1 MLARFAGF
9 FVAAVF
15 GLAFVL
21 FNSGPPLPPPVS
33 VAVRALAVGVAV
45 AIVVLA
51 LLGMRR
57 QSRAE
62 EAGTAGTSGTSGT
75 SDNSGNSVEAPRFGV
90 FFGVVTTIE
99 VLLII
104 GGAQTISRL
113 DGIPDQA
120 GVAWVALVVGLHFFP
135 LAWYWKQH
143 EILYVAGYGTV
154 LGGIGLTMALLGHP
168 DWVPLVSGV
177 LTGTGFLLGPLV
189 VLILLNRGA
198 GTPAVPQSGSS
209 PSPK

>member
-1 MLARFAGF
+1 M
-9 FVAAVF
+9 
-15 GLAFVL
+15 AFVL
-21 FNSGPPLPPPVS
+21 INSGPPLPPAVS
-33 VAVRALAVGVAV
+33 MGVRGLTVAAAAAIVGLAV
-45 AIVVLA
+45 LR
-51 LLGMRR
+51 MRKE
-57 QSRAE
+57 SRP
-62 EAGTAGTSGTSGT
+62 EAGDASPG
-75 SDNSGNSVEAPRFGV
+75 APRFGA

-135 LAWYWKQH
+135 LAWHWKQS
-143 EILYVAGYGTV
+143 EILYVATYGTV
-154 LGGIGLTMALLGHP
+154 LGSVGLVMAFAGHP

-177 LTGTGFLLGPLV
+177 VTGAGFLLGPLV
-189 VLILLNRGA
+189 VLVLMLRGTEA
-198 GTPAVPQSGSS
+198 PAVSSQSGSS

>member
-1 MLARFAGF
+1 MIARFAGF
-9 FVAAVF
+9 FVASVF

-21 FNSGPPLPPPVS
+21 INSGPPLPPAVS
-33 VAVRALAVGVAV
+33 MGVRGLAVAAAV
-45 AIVVLA
+45 AIVGLVVL
-51 LLGMRR
+51 RVR
-57 QSRAE
+57 KENRSE
-62 EAGTAGTSGTSGT
+62 EGDAPPG
-75 SDNSGNSVEAPRFGV
+75 APRFGA

-113 DGIPDQA
+113 DAVPDQA
-120 GVAWVALVVGLHFFP
+120 GVAWVALIVGLHFFP
-135 LAWYWKQH
+135 LAWYWKQP

-154 LGGIGLTMALLGHP
+154 LGGIGLAMALLGHP

-177 LTGTGFLLGPLV
+177 VTGTGFLLGPLV
-189 VLILLNRGA
+189 VLILMNRGA
-198 GTPAVPQSGSS
+198 GASTARQSGSS

>member
-9 FVAAVF
+9 FVPAVF

-21 FNSGPPLPPPVS
+21 INSGPPLPS
-33 VAVRALAVGVAV
+33 AVALVVRFLAVSAAV

-51 LLGMRR
+51 LLGMRK
-57 QSRAE
+57 
-62 EAGTAGTSGTSGT
+62 GSGADHS
-75 SDNSGNSVEAPRFGV
+75 SARAPRFGA

-113 DGIPDQA
+113 ENIPDQA
-120 GVAWVALVVGLHFFP
+120 GVAWVTLVVGLHFFP
-135 LAWYWKQH
+135 LAWYWKMP
-143 EILYVAGYGTV
+143 EIFYVAGYGTL

-168 DWVPLVSGV
+168 DWVPLISGV
-177 LTGTGFLLGPLV
+177 VTGAGFLLGPLMI
-189 VLILLNRGA
+189 LILMNRGA
-198 GTPAVPQSGSS
+198 RKPAGLQSGSS

>member
-1 MLARFAGF
+1 MIARFAGF
-9 FVAAVF
+9 FVASVF

-21 FNSGPPLPPPVS
+21 INSGPPLPPS
-33 VAVRALAVGVAV
+33 VTAVVRALAVGAAIAV
-45 AIVVLA
+45 VVLA
-51 LLGMRR
+51 LLCVRKE
-57 QSRAE
+57 SRA
-62 EAGTAGTSGTSGT
+62 AVGSGG
-75 SDNSGNSVEAPRFGV
+75 GPGAQRFGV

-113 DGIPDQA
+113 ENVPDQA
-120 GVAWVALVVGLHFFP
+120 GVAWVTLVVGLHFFP
-135 LAWYWKQH
+135 LAWYWKMP
-143 EILYVAGYGTV
+143 EIFYVAGYGTV

-177 LTGTGFLLGPLV
+177 VTGVGFLLGPLV
-189 VLILLNRGA
+189 VLVLMLRGTEA
-198 GTPAVPQSGSS
+198 PAVSSQAGSS

>member
-62 EAGTAGTSGTSGT
+62 EAGTAGTSGTSDT
-75 SDNSGNSVEAPRFGV
+75 SGNSVEAPRFGV

-120 GVAWVALVVGLHFFP
+120 GVAWVALIVGLHFFP
-135 LAWYWKQH
+135 LAWYWKQR

-154 LGGIGLTMALLGHP
+154 LGGIGLAMAMLGHP

-177 LTGTGFLLGPLV
+177 VTGVGFLLGPLV
-189 VLILLNRGA
+189 VLVLMLRGTGA
-198 GTPAVPQSGSS
+198 PAVSSQAGSS